1 MTLHDKLLTPIIDMT
16 SLLKYDVMCAMR
28 NAGKVQMTLHDK
40 VQTPTKYVISDRHDT
55 PITCHYHTQL
65 TL

>member
-40 VQTPTKYVISDRHDT
+40 VQTPIKYVISDRHDI

-65 TL
+65 A